1 MTDRHHQRHEH
12 TSRPVVGA
20 DLSFGERPG
29 VPMERSPQQPL
40 TPTAPG
46 HFERMR
52 PRRGLT
58 HRSEIRQMTP
68 VFGTAQPLHGIS
80 GLVRRIAYSFHETRT
95 RHWMLLLMADRVD
108 RLEHRIAGLVKL
120 AAIVPA
126 AAATL
131 IVAAKLLED

>member
-1 MTDRHHQRHEH
+1 MTDRQHQRHEH

-20 DLSFGERPG
+20 DLSYAERPG

-40 TPTAPG
+40 TPTAPD

-52 PRRGLT
+52 PRRGIT
-58 HRSEIRQMTP
+58 HRSELRQMTP

-80 GLVRRIAYSFHETRT
+80 GLMRRIAYSIHETRT

-108 RLEHRIAGLVKL
+108 RLEHRIAGLVKMTAL
-120 AAIVPA
+120 VPTGAAAIF
-126 AAATL
+126 
-131 IVAAKLLED
+131 IAAKFLKD